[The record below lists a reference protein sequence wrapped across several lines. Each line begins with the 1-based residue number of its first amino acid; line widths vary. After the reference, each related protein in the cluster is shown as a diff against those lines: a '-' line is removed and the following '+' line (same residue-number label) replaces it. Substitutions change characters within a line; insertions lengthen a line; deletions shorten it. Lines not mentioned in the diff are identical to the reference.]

1 MKCYVFV
8 VYPSCISTLSLP
20 LHVVKLWFADASET
34 PRDFIQKRPD
44 PGDWERSQSDSQ
56 DQAGQDYTTTITTTT
71 PWSNE
76 NQADQLENYAD
87 GYTNHED
94 EENKNKDGSTDYNSG
109 YSYNYDDGND
119 NDGYNDKYST
129 LDIKENLP
137 DEDDE
142 GERERNN
149 FGTRGAAIPD
159 LPVEEDDGGDDGVMK
174 SLRDFIRGNHWNKY
188 TKWNSLCNLTTI
200 FALFVCFPFCVWL
213 FEWMF
218 LLINYSYFRVC
229 S

>member
-1 MKCYVFV
+1 M
-8 VYPSCISTLSLP
+8 
-20 LHVVKLWFADASET
+20 VKLWFADSSET

-44 PGDWERSQSDSQ
+44 PSDWERSQSDNQ
-56 DQAGQDYTTTITTTT
+56 EQEQPDQDYTTATTAATH
-71 PWSNE
+71 WSNE
-76 NQADQLENYAD
+76 NQADQLENDAD
-87 GYTNHED
+87 RYTSHED
-94 EENKNKDGSTDYNSG
+94 EEDKNQDGNTDYNSG
-109 YSYNYDDGND
+109 YSYNYDDGN
-119 NDGYNDKYST
+119 NGYNDKYSA

-149 FGTRGAAIPD
+149 FGRRAAIPD
-159 LPVEEDDGGDDGVMK
+159 LPGEEDNGGDDGVMK
-174 SLRDFIRGNHWNKY
+174 SLRDFIRGNHWNKH

-213 FEWMF
+213 FKWMF
-218 LLINYSYFRVC
+218 LLINFSYLHVC